1 LWIGREAIQAMKA
14 LHDYDVLHSHA
25 FVLMPD
31 HLHWLISVKRD
42 NTLNIV
48 EQLKAMSERAIARRF
63 GLTERLWQQGFSDV
77 AIRDSDTLIRVA
89 RHVVA
94 NPLRAE
100 LVQHL
105 NDYPHWDAE
114 WIQR

>member
-1 LWIGREAIQAMKA
+1 MKA

-42 NTLNIV
+42 DSLNIV
-48 EQLKAMSERAIARRF
+48 RQFKTLSARAMARRF
-63 GLTERLWQQGFSDV
+63 GLREPLWQQGFSDV

-94 NPLRAE
+94 NPLRAA

-114 WIQR
+114 WI